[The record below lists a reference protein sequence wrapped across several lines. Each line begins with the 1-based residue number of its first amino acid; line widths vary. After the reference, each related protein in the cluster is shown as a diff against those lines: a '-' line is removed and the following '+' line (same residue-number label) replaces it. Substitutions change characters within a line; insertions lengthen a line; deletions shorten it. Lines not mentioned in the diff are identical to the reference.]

1 MYCPAKGLD
10 SLLLMMQRW
19 FFLVFFFAH
28 TALALARQANR
39 IPVFEAGKDGYAS
52 YRIPAIIR
60 TPQGMLLAFC
70 EGRRNGAAD
79 FGQIDIVLKKSKD
92 GGKTWSS
99 LQVVVK
105 GQPQA
110 GNPAPVF
117 DQTDPLYP
125 GGRVLLFYNTGDNH
139 EGEVRKHKGLREV
152 FYTGSTDGGEHW
164 QEPVNITLQVHRP
177 FFPERNPAYTFTKDW
192 RSYANTPGHALQ
204 IPTGPYS
211 GRIFVAANHSSGAP
225 LAHFEDYQSHGFYT
239 DDHCRS
245 FRLSETIAF
254 AGSNE
259 ATAAFLGGSTLIM
272 NMRNQ
277 KGQPRQRLIARSS
290 DGGSTWDTVYADP
303 ALPDPVCEGSL
314 LNIEQKKGRMLL
326 AFSNAADTLQRNHL
340 TVRISNDGGK
350 HWDRSW
356 QIESCNVPKSKD
368 CIAYSD
374 ITLVKRKR
382 LGILYEREDYRQ
394 IVFTTLRF

>member
-1 MYCPAKGLD
+1 
-10 SLLLMMQRW
+10 MQRW
-19 FFLVFFFAH
+19 IFLAFFFSQ
-28 TALALARQANR
+28 TAAALARQANR
-39 IPVFEAGKDGYAS
+39 IPVFESGKDGYAS

-79 FGQIDIVLKKSKD
+79 FGQIDIVLKKSTD
-92 GGKTWSS
+92 GGKTWSA

-152 FYTGSTDGGEHW
+152 FYTGSTDGGQHW

-177 FFPERNPAYTFTKDW
+177 FFPERNPAYTFTEDW

-245 FRLSETIAF
+245 FKLSETIGF

-259 ATAAFLGGSTLIM
+259 ATAAFLGGSRLM
-272 NMRNQ
+272 LNMRNQ
-277 KGQPRQRLIARSS
+277 KGQPRQRLVAISS
-290 DGGSTWDTVYADP
+290 DGGANWDTIFADP
-303 ALPDPVCEGSL
+303 FLPDPVCEGSL
-314 LNIEQKKGRMLL
+314 LDLRMGKGL
-326 AFSNAADTLQRNHL
+326 AFSNAADTLNRNRL
-340 TVRISNDGGK
+340 TVRISYDGGM
-350 HWDRSW
+350 HWQKNRLV
-356 QIESCNVPKSKD
+356 EAGVPATGKD
-368 CIAYSD
+368 QTAYSD
-374 ITLVKRKR
+374 LVELRR
-382 LGILYEREDYRQ
+382 NLLGVLYERDDYRQ
-394 IVFTTLRF
+394 IVFTTLLF